1 MSKNPEQRG
10 TDMRTFMEAISGIYP
25 NRSMESAIKVS
36 SRYLYGKAEKSIK
49 IVSGRLNSEFYNDS
63 RIVSAFKKAIEKNV
77 LIEIVCGPAVDPK
90 TKEIIE
96 LSKKGFIKIFQLKSN
111 DLPKTHFS
119 IIDEKHLRLE
129 MPHSPRAETGT
140 TEADIVL
147 DASFDDIKEIIAEFD
162 MLKSNAQLKSSPTVE
177 SLQTANV

>member
-1 MSKNPEQRG
+1 MFKNPEQRG

-25 NRSMESAIKVS
+25 NRSMESAIKVG

-63 RIVSAFKKAIEKNV
+63 RIVGAFKKAIENKV
-77 LIEIVCGPAVDPK
+77 LIEIVCGPAVDPE

-96 LSKKGFIKIFQLKSN
+96 LAKKDFVKIFQLKTN
-111 DLPKTHFS
+111 NIPRAHFS
-119 IIDEKHLRLE
+119 IVDEKHLRLE
-129 MPHSPRAETGT
+129 MPHSPRAESGT

-147 DASFDDIKEIIAEFD
+147 DAPFDDIKEFVAEFD
-162 MLKSNAQLKSSPTVE
+162 GLKSNAQLTSSPTVE
-177 SLQTANV
+177 SLQTATV